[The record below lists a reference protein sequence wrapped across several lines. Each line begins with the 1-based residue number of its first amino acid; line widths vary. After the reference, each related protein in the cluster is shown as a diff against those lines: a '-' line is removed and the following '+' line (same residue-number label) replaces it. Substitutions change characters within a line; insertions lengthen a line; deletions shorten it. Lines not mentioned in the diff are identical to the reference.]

1 MRNGAVR
8 TREDSSHPFK
18 RARRDSSRVDQEVEP
33 DRKVWEEQ
41 SRSRGGTKQSTQQ
54 HSSTT
59 DSAKSERTNSAK
71 SERTGNAKSED
82 YNRVNQARE
91 ESSQSINRD
100 KSHHS
105 QSSERRVITVSAER
119 REEFNEGGRVLRGGR
134 SSMREEEC

>member
-71 SERTGNAKSED
+71 SED